1 MDWIEPPERS
11 TKKSFAQSWVG
22 SVLGGVVGALIGAL
36 FVPWFIGKPTGG
48 PGSSANIGLPLILL
62 ASLPLAWLVAVGIHE
77 LGHLIGGWLIG
88 GRFLLWV
95 VGPLK
100 ILRTPKGIQ
109 CGWNRSVNV
118 AGGMGAC
125 LPHDCSR
132 LTARQLRIMVLGGP
146 IASLSLWGLIQGLL
160 LGVEP
165 VSGTAATALGG
176 AATVTSYL
184 SLLLAVLTLAP
195 FTAGGFKS
203 DGRRAWDLCRS
214 GPQTD
219 QELAM
224 MILTMQLL
232 SGTRPRDLDP
242 ELLGRSLIL
251 NDGSLFDLYARLNAY
266 HHAADRQDWE
276 TARGFLE
283 TLTAAEDKLVPL
295 LGSTVRCEYAWLAA
309 TLGSD
314 PRLARAW
321 LDSAGPMDF
330 DPATR
335 LRAES
340 AVLLAE
346 GSQEAAHTKA
356 LEGLR
361 ALETRTMSP
370 VRSPF
375 AVEALERLRDLSLT
389 PA

>member
-1 MDWIEPPERS
+1 MDWIKPPERS
-11 TKKSFAQSWVG
+11 TKKSFAQTWVG

-36 FVPWFIGKPTGG
+36 IVPWFMGRPTGG
-48 PGSSANIGLPLILL
+48 PGSSVNIGLPLILL

-95 VGPLK
+95 VGPIK
-100 ILRTPKGIQ
+100 VLRTPKGIQ
-109 CGWNRSVNV
+109 WGWNRSVNV

-132 LTARQLRIMVLGGP
+132 LTARQLIVMVLGGP
-146 IASLSLWGLIQGLL
+146 IASLVLWGLLQGLL
-160 LGVEP
+160 FVVEP
-165 VSGTAATALGG
+165 VPGRIATAVAGVL
-176 AATVTSYL
+176 TVTAYL
-184 SLLLAVLTLAP
+184 ALLLSILTLAP

-203 DGRRAWDLCRS
+203 DGRRAWDLSRS
-214 GPQTD
+214 GPKTD

-224 MILTMQLL
+224 MVLTMQML

-242 ELLGRSLIL
+242 ALLDRSLKL
-251 NDGSLFDLYARLNAY
+251 NDGSLYDLYARLNAY

-276 TARGFLE
+276 IARGHLE
-283 TLTAAEDKLVPL
+283 TMAAAEDKLVPL
-295 LGSTVRCEYAWLAA
+295 LGSTVRCEYAWLVAI
-309 TLGSD
+309 LGSD
-314 PRLARAW
+314 PRLARTW

-346 GSQEAAHTKA
+346 GSREAAHAKA

-361 ALETRTMSP
+361 ALESRTMSP
-370 VRSPF
+370 VKSPF
-375 AVEALERLRDLSLT
+375 AVEALERLRDLSAT

>member
-1 MDWIEPPERS
+1 MDWIEPPKR
-11 TKKSFAQSWVG
+11 TAKKSAAKKW
-22 SVLGGVVGALIGAL
+22 LGAVASLVAGALIGFL
-36 FVPWFIGKPTGG
+36 LVPRFSERASEGLGIW
-48 PGSSANIGLPLILL
+48 SLLPLL
-62 ASLPLAWLVAVGIHE
+62 ALPAVWLVAVGVHE
-77 LGHLIGGWLIG
+77 LGHIIGGWLIG

-95 VGPLK
+95 VGPVK
-100 ILRTPKGIQ
+100 ILRTPNGIQ
-109 CGWNRSVNV
+109 WGWNRSVNV
-118 AGGMGAC
+118 AGGMAAC

-132 LTARQLRIMVLGGP
+132 LIARQLIVMILGGP
-146 IASLSLWGLIQGLL
+146 IASLVFWGIIWTGLL
-160 LGVEP
+160 WIGP
-165 VSGTAATALGG
+165 SS
-176 AATVTSYL
+176 ATVLSVLTGVATMTSHIT
-184 SLLLAVLTLAP
+184 LLLAILTLLP

-214 GPQTD
+214 GLQTD

-224 MILTMQLL
+224 MILTVQLL

-242 ELLGRSLIL
+242 ELLERSLIL

-283 TLTAAEDKLVPL
+283 TLAAAEDKLVPL

-370 VRSPF
+370 VKSPF